1 LDVLLSP
8 AAAAESH
15 VTTNT
20 DSNSDVNQLI
30 KRLATA
36 IDNNNNHNIA
46 HWTEASLLYVV
57 Y

>member
-1 LDVLLSP
+1 MLLSAAAA
-8 AAAAESH
+8 AAAAELH

-36 IDNNNNHNIA
+36 IDNNDHDIA